1 VGHTDLWMRPGKALL
16 GASLVGDPG
25 ESRPSIGV
33 SGLVQRPWL
42 RLVVRMAGLAV
53 TLWAVLSTL
62 PSGSGRLEP
71 LCTLT
76 VDVLAWLV
84 WAATD
89 GRGRLLAPT
98 LAAMGIAGGITAM
111 SDPSALVFVGVA
123 AGGAAVVW
131 NLPTATV
138 LAAGA
143 PAGFVVAA
151 AVGGSL
157 PGRMLAVGTVS
168 LVGLLAGV
176 ARRQIVHQA
185 TQATELASA
194 IDQAAL
200 ARREADLVAERNRLG
215 REMHDLL
222 AHTLGA
228 LSIQLTA
235 LEALVRSGAGD
246 EALRD
251 EIERI
256 RHLLGEGLDEARQA
270 VRALRQDRGPLVDQ
284 LRRLCG
290 DHEASFEIS
299 GTPRPLDAE
308 VSLVVLRTAQEALT
322 NAARHAPGAAVA
334 LTVSFS
340 PDEVSL
346 DVYND
351 GSPSGRVA
359 TRFNSGGSG
368 YGLVGMRER
377 VLLLGG
383 CCRVGPADG
392 GWRVHIA
399 IPTPE
404 QTQESAA
411 R

>member
-25 ESRPSIGV
+25 EYRTSIGV
-33 SGLVQRPWL
+33 SGLVQQPWL

-176 ARRQIVHQA
+176 ASRQIVHQA

-200 ARREADLVAERNRLG
+200 ARRIGARLLRTIPEVSGETPPVADIPKYLASVLPVLAQHDVKLGLENGKIPAEELKWALDQVDSPLMGVVLDTVNSLAVPEGWKHVAQVLAPYTICLHLKDFVVQRVWHMMGFTVEG
-215 REMHDLL
+215 RPAGKGQVDIPWLL
-222 AHTLGA
+222 ETLKAARSDFNVIIELWPPEQGT
-228 LSIQLTA
+228 LEETIA
-235 LEALVRSGAGD
+235 LE
-246 EALRD
+246 EAW
-251 EIERI
+251 
-256 RHLLGEGLDEARQA
+256 A
-270 VRALRQDRGPLVDQ
+270 VESVLH
-284 LRRLCG
+284 LRRY
-290 DHEASFEIS
+290 I
-299 GTPRPLDAE
+299 
-308 VSLVVLRTAQEALT
+308 
-322 NAARHAPGAAVA
+322 
-334 LTVSFS
+334 
-340 PDEVSL
+340 
-346 DVYND
+346 
-351 GSPSGRVA
+351 
-359 TRFNSGGSG
+359 
-368 YGLVGMRER
+368 RE
-377 VLLLGG
+377 
-383 CCRVGPADG
+383 
-392 GWRVHIA
+392 
-399 IPTPE
+399 
-404 QTQESAA
+404 
-411 R
+411 